1 MEQSQVKD
9 HFRSQV
15 HEYED
20 LMRRIVP
27 GYDIQ
32 SSLLIDLIPF
42 DATAPMRVLDLG
54 SGPGTLAK
62 LVLER
67 YSNAEVVAFDL
78 TEEMLDAA
86 RDRCGEFGSRLATV
100 VGNYA
105 VDDVGSSYDL
115 VLAGL
120 TLQHLDDRQRLDVLR
135 RLHAALT
142 RGGVFLA
149 REVVADDDPF
159 VADWHYRWWREFM
172 AEQGEDGDHWFQKHL
187 SKDHPVSVQKQLGW
201 LKSVGFSHAACH
213 WRYMNFAVLS
223 AHKARMTI

>member
-1 MEQSQVKD
+1 
-9 HFRSQV
+9 
-15 HEYED
+15 
-20 LMRRIVP
+20 MRRMVP

-32 SSLLIDLIPF
+32 SRLLIDLIPF

-54 SGPGTLAK
+54 SGPGTFAK

-105 VDDVGSSYDL
+105 ADDVGSSYDL

-120 TLQHLDDRQRLDVLR
+120 ALQHLDDRQRLDVLR
-135 RLHAALT
+135 RPQRLPARGGGSLRTGPVLDRGRPAAVRSRRRFGSSAAGLLTKCVGLLPTALLFGRAGSSHAIVPLHAPCQRPAL
-142 RGGVFLA
+142 V
-149 REVVADDDPF
+149 
-159 VADWHYRWWREFM
+159 
-172 AEQGEDGDHWFQKHL
+172 
-187 SKDHPVSVQKQLGW
+187 LGHRSQPASR
-201 LKSVGFSHAACH
+201 LQPPHEPAP
-213 WRYMNFAVLS
+213 
-223 AHKARMTI
+223 

>member
-1 MEQSQVKD
+1 MEQKQVKV

-32 SSLLIDLIPF
+32 SRLLIDLIPF

-120 TLQHLDDRQRLDVLR
+120 TLQQSTTPVLLVRLAGDTGSGV
-135 RLHAALT
+135 AA
-142 RGGVFLA
+142 
-149 REVVADDDPF
+149 
-159 VADWHYRWWREFM
+159 
-172 AEQGEDGDHWFQKHL
+172 
-187 SKDHPVSVQKQLGW
+187 
-201 LKSVGFSHAACH
+201 AAC
-213 WRYMNFAVLS
+213 WRPGWGGRV
-223 AHKARMTI
+223 RW